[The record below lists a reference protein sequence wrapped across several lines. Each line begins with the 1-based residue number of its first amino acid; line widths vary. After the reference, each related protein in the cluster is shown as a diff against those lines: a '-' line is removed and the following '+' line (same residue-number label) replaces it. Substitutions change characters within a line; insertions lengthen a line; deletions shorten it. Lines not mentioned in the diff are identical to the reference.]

1 MSNFARTPF
10 YRFTMNIGWCVNVYG
25 VAPCTASGPA
35 GSECYNSFRSC
46 QDKANFTKTTKA
58 VALRSAGSVV
68 PASDQSRP
76 YIRKVDISPTEI
88 DPNKG
93 LAVRASGTVVC
104 TDEPSTDY
112 DLDPYYA
119 TRATPAGGSW
129 WSRLLARHH
138 YANVIATLERAYFT
152 DGYDAGEIVTEYYV
166 VEAIKCPTSRG
177 EVTITVKDLLQL
189 ANRTL
194 VPVPTPGKLAVAL
207 GTNDLQM
214 TLGTGEGSYY
224 AASGYVRVGDQIIRY
239 TSNAADVLSWP
250 DSTYRSQFGT
260 TAVDQDVGDGV
271 QQCTVFTA
279 ARVHEVIESLC
290 NESGIADANIDLA
303 GNEADDDQW
312 LGSRYE
318 ITACLS
324 EPTEVTKYL
333 EEIAQQT
340 GGCIWLDPEAQKVKY
355 RYIGPQSP
363 GALAGNT
370 LTRSVNLIDGQT
382 KIEPLDSLRLTRAA
396 VYYNLVTATS
406 NLGEGKN
413 FLRPAIYIDA
423 DAESDNEYGDVR
435 NDVKYSRWFTSDNDL
450 AMSGFIARRV
460 GMYRDVPR
468 NVIAK
473 VDSKDNTIREG
484 EYYDVTTAQLTDME
498 GAATPV
504 RCLVVKRK
512 DNGAGLDLTLRTTNY
527 GSRRYGFIAP
537 NGTADYNGNGG
548 YACVCLN
555 TGKFSDGSDGYRV
568 I

>member
-1 MSNFARTPF
+1 MSDFARAPF
-10 YRFTMNIGWCVNVYG
+10 YRLTMNIGWCGNVYG

-58 VALRSAGSVV
+58 VALRSADSVAL
-68 PASDQSRP
+68 ASDQSRP

-93 LAVRASGTVVC
+93 LAVRASGTIVC

-112 DLDPYYA
+112 DLDQYYA

-138 YANVIATLERAYFT
+138 YANVSATLERAYFT

-166 VEAIKCPTSRG
+166 IEGIKGPTSKG
-177 EVTITVKDLLQL
+177 EVTLTIKDLLHL
-189 ANRTL
+189 TARTL
-194 VPVPTPGKLAVAL
+194 VPPPTPGKLAVAL
-207 GTNDLQM
+207 GTNDLSM
-214 TLGTGEGSYY
+214 TLNSGDGAYY
-224 AASGYVRVGDQIIRY
+224 PASGYVRVGDQIIRY
-239 TSNAADVLSWP
+239 TSNAGDVLSWP

-260 TAVDQDVGDGV
+260 TAYEQEIGDGV
-271 QQCTVFTA
+271 QICEVFDA
-279 ARVHEVIESLC
+279 ARVHEVIETLC
-290 NESGIADANIDLA
+290 NASGIADANVDLA
-303 GNEADDDQW
+303 GNETEDDTW
-312 LGSRYE
+312 LGARYA
-318 ITACLS
+318 ITTCLS
-324 EPTEVTKYL
+324 EPTEVSKYL

-363 GALAGNT
+363 AALVAST
-370 LTRSVNLIDGQT
+370 LTRSANLIEGQT
-382 KIEPLDSLRLTRAA
+382 KIEPLDSLRLTRSAI
-396 VYYNLVTATS
+396 YYNKVTATA
-406 NLGEGKN
+406 NDGEGKN
-413 FLRPAIYIDA
+413 YLRPSIYIDA

-435 NDVKYSRWFTSDNDL
+435 SEAKYSRWFTADNDL

-460 GMYRDVPR
+460 GMYRDVPK
-468 NVIAK
+468 NIIAK
-473 VDSKDNTIREG
+473 VDSKDNAIREG
-484 EYYDVTTAQLTDME
+484 EYYDVTTAQLTDMS

-512 DNGAGLDLTLRTTNY
+512 DTGAGLDLTLRTTNY
-527 GSRRYGFIAP
+527 GTRRHGFIAP
-537 NGTADYNGNGG
+537 NGTSDYPANGG
-548 YACVCLN
+548 YACICLN